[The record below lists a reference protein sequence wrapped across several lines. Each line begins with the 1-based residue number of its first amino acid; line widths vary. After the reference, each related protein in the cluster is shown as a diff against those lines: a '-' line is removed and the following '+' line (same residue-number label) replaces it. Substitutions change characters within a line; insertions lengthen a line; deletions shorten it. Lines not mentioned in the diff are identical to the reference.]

1 MKIKLIKVSK
11 TPSDFE
17 IKSDKITFKGF
28 LQYDSDKLFSLNAEI
43 KGQLPTVCDICAEDY
58 DMQLDE
64 KVNFF
69 ISDGLYE
76 SSNETLV
83 DVVEAI
89 DGEADMDEIL
99 LSELEL
105 IKSDYNVCPKCKEN

>member
-28 LQYDSDKLFSLNAEI
+28 LQYDSDKLFRLNAEI
-43 KGQLPTVCDICAEDY
+43 KGVTPAICDICAEEY
-58 DMQLDE
+58 EMNLNE
-64 KVNFF
+64 KVEFF
-69 ISDGLYE
+69 ISNGLYE
-76 SSNETLV
+76 SSNESLI

-89 DGEADMDEIL
+89 DGEADLGEIL
-99 LSELEL
+99 ASELEL
-105 IKSDYNVCPKCKEN
+105 IKSDYNTCSKCNNS

>member
-28 LQYDSDKLFSLNAEI
+28 LQYDSDKLFRLNAEI
-43 KGQLPTVCDICAEDY
+43 KGLLPVTCDICAEEY
-58 DMQLDE
+58 EMSVNE
-64 KVNFF
+64 KVDFF

-76 SSNETLV
+76 SSNESLI
-83 DVVEAI
+83 DVVEAM
-89 DGEADMDEIL
+89 DGEADLDEIL
-99 LSELEL
+99 ESELEL
-105 IKSDYNVCPKCKEN
+105 IKSDYNTCNKCKEN